1 MSGRSKHQMEDGP
14 LLIDFVAPTSLLREP
29 NRTSALP
36 VIGNGPP
43 GTFVLFP
50 NGLRVSLPT
59 DQIVFADDTSGHAR
73 VGFGGMRFVG
83 SKEGRLGHCQVAD
96 QSAFLSLGAER
107 PRSVSRHTS
116 AHPRDGTSGLSRD
129 GGELSGGIVKLSCGW
144 QSRRMTSQP
153 PSYRGYRFPPEIIS
167 HAVWLYHRFGLSFRD
182 VEDLLAERGVS
193 VTYESIRQWCLT
205 FGLDYARR
213 LRRRR
218 GRMGDTWHLDEVFV
232 KIQGRQQYLWRA
244 VDEDGDVIDILVQSR
259 RHRRAAIRFFRKLL
273 KGQGCV
279 PRRLITDKLR
289 SYPAACRT
297 VMPSVVHCTDRYA
310 NNRAEVSHQPTR
322 ERERQMRRFK
332 SAAHAQRFL
341 SVHGPIQ
348 NLFRVGRHLLRA
360 VHHRL
365 LRTRAFGVWREVTC
379 V

>member
-1 MSGRSKHQMEDGP
+1 
-14 LLIDFVAPTSLLREP
+14 
-29 NRTSALP
+29 
-36 VIGNGPP
+36 
-43 GTFVLFP
+43 
-50 NGLRVSLPT
+50 
-59 DQIVFADDTSGHAR
+59 
-73 VGFGGMRFVG
+73 
-83 SKEGRLGHCQVAD
+83 
-96 QSAFLSLGAER
+96 
-107 PRSVSRHTS
+107 
-116 AHPRDGTSGLSRD
+116 
-129 GGELSGGIVKLSCGW
+129 
-144 QSRRMTSQP
+144 MTSPP

-182 VEDLLAERGVS
+182 VEDLLAERGVT

-244 VDEDGDVIDILVQSR
+244 VDEDGDAIDVLVQSR
-259 RHRRAAIRFFRKLL
+259 RNRLAALRFFRKLL

-322 ERERQMRRFK
+322 ERERQMRRFT

-341 SVHGPIQ
+341 SVHDPIQ